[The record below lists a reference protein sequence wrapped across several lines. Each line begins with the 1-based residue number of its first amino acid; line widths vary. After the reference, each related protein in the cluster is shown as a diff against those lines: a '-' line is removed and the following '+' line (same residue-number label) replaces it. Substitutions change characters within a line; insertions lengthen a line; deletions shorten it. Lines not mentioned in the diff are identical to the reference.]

1 LLGFSEKEKAMHYE
15 MARLFFC
22 LGVMVT
28 AFGASTPLQ
37 AVEITGKLLAID
49 PAGQWV
55 TLERSNGASTR
66 PVTLDIRPGAVEGKS
81 LSLGVQITVDFDPE
95 SESVRSIVFSGK
107 TSRHPLAGSVF
118 ERAGQRLVMDVAFH
132 PDGKQIFY
140 ETNRCI
146 VQCARTDKRIT
157 GIYQVRHPCPK
168 EGHFFLTSLDVSPD
182 GRLFAS
188 SSNGGSVC
196 ICDISG
202 PRPAE
207 WAAITE
213 NRGIVEPVRFSPD
226 SKMLAT
232 AERASGI
239 TRVFDVAGASP
250 KMIGTLAPLEGDVW
264 SVAFSPDSMTLVT
277 GVWCNEAE
285 PPYGKILAWDL
296 EAATPSARTIVR
308 RLGGIPR
315 SIQYLPNGRS
325 VVFGIEGVVHQVGLV
340 SGEAE
345 KVLDCY
351 PTTEPVIKLDI
362 SSDGKHL
369 AVGGRASPVKLFDL
383 DSGKELDRLEGV
395 ASVQG
400 LTVSPDGQ
408 AVLIGSKDRKVRVW
422 FPKVN

>member
-1 LLGFSEKEKAMHYE
+1 MHYE

-146 VQCARTDKRIT
+146 VQCARTDERIT

-188 SSNGGSVC
+188 SSNAGSVC
-196 ICDISG
+196 IWDISG

-207 WAAITE
+207 WAEITK
-213 NRGIVEPVRFSPD
+213 NRGIVEPV
-226 SKMLAT
+226 LT
-232 AERASGI
+232 
-239 TRVFDVAGASP
+239 
-250 KMIGTLAPLEGDVW
+250 
-264 SVAFSPDSMTLVT
+264 
-277 GVWCNEAE
+277 C
-285 PPYGKILAWDL
+285 PP
-296 EAATPSARTIVR
+296 
-308 RLGGIPR
+308 
-315 SIQYLPNGRS
+315 
-325 VVFGIEGVVHQVGLV
+325 
-340 SGEAE
+340 
-345 KVLDCY
+345 
-351 PTTEPVIKLDI
+351 
-362 SSDGKHL
+362 
-369 AVGGRASPVKLFDL
+369 
-383 DSGKELDRLEGV
+383 
-395 ASVQG
+395 
-400 LTVSPDGQ
+400 
-408 AVLIGSKDRKVRVW
+408 
-422 FPKVN
+422 